1 MKTCHMSIFVLAFEG
16 GSIYNEFTLLH
27 PTQLI
32 FIKFNEKNFY
42 FKYF

>member
-1 MKTCHMSIFVLAFEG
+1 MKTCHMSIFVLAFEER
-16 GSIYNEFTLLH
+16 SIYNEFTLLH

-32 FIKFNEKNFY
+32 FIKYNEKKIY